1 MINGLYIINT
11 NTFWFMC
18 YKVVGNITTI
28 SSNIRNKNLIT
39 NISWTGII
47 TMDNIIL
54 NTGTSVNGSVFDV
67 ITIV

>member
-11 NTFWFMC
+11 NTFWFMR
-18 YKVVGNITTI
+18 YKVVGNITSI
-28 SSNIRNKNLIT
+28 SPNIGNKNLIT
-39 NISWTGII
+39 YISWTRII